1 MIVLDASALA
11 MVLLREEGWER
22 VGLST
27 NTAIPDLAIL
37 ETMNAIWK
45 AIITERIERN
55 DAMERLKA
63 LKLILKGIRV
73 LNSGDFLDRTLEI
86 AIEENITVYDALYIA

>member
-1 MIVLDASALA
+1 VIVLDASALA

-37 ETMNAIWK
+37 ETMNAI
-45 AIITERIERN
+45 
-55 DAMERLKA
+55 
-63 LKLILKGIRV
+63 
-73 LNSGDFLDRTLEI
+73 
-86 AIEENITVYDALYIA
+86 